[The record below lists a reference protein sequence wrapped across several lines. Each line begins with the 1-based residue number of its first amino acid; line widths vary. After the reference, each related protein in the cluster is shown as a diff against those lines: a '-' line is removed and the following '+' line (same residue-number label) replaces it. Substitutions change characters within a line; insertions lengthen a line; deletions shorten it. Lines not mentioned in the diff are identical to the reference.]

1 MLIVLGVELRTP
13 EGDLTILGTADLP
26 IRPRDVKDGISFA
39 KERDVIVIV
48 PCSYREHGLGG
59 SARNY
64 EVDAIETMA
73 REMGLLGVAGSDAHN
88 PDELWSVC
96 TEI

>member
-1 MLIVLGVELRTP
+1 MLIILGVELRTP

-26 IRPRDVKDGISFA
+26 IRPRDVKDVISFA
-39 KERDVIVIV
+39 KERNGIV